1 MNTYLMASGIALNA
15 LLGIFILFIAWV
27 WFIWPAVEAWSMT
40 RWYMAINRRHPTV
53 KPKKTWL
60 HVFLYCYEVFGRSY
74 DATSNRY
81 GRWEGVGKWTV
92 FTGEED

>member
-1 MNTYLMASGIALNA
+1 MSTYLMASGIALNA
-15 LLGIFILFIAWV
+15 LLAIFILFIAWV

-40 RWYMAINRRHPTV
+40 RWYMAINRRHPEF
-53 KPKKTWL
+53 KPRRSWL
-60 HVFLYCYEVFGRSY
+60 HVFAFHYELFGRDF
-74 DATSNRY
+74 DAQSCRY